1 MQKRILL
8 LGIDPGST
16 IGYSILDINGNLIE
30 MDSSKTLSL
39 SALRLNTISYGKV
52 VLVSTDKNPPPKFAI
67 ALSNSLGARLFYPKY
82 DLKIEEK
89 KELIK
94 DHKTKNSHQR
104 DALSSAILAY
114 KKITPLLDRIKKHT
128 TQGNFE
134 QVTDLVIT
142 KKLSISQ
149 AISHLDQKPEVRQ
162 IKKQT
167 KTGIEIPKINPL
179 KEQNQ
184 LLELENRRLKVVIKK
199 LNLQKQKIL
208 SLLDQKTIQEKQ
220 KARNQISI
228 NTYQEMLLEIGKH
241 KEQIKNLQYKIQ
253 EQNKFLS
260 NLDDKII
267 IKKLESLSFID
278 LTRKLSIL
286 DIKKGDMLYIK
297 NPNEFS
303 KKTLDF
309 LRNKV
314 TIIIVPKKSSLKE
327 FTQIE
332 EKDLDLE
339 QIGNYAKISRSKLNQ
354 KLQEKSLLFEI
365 IEDYKLKREKNYISP
380 Q

>member
-8 LGIDPGST
+8 LGVDPGST
-16 IGYSILDINGNLIE
+16 IGYSILDIDGKLIE
-30 MDSSKTLSL
+30 VDSSKTLSL

-52 VLVSTDKNPPPKFAI
+52 ILVSTDKNPPPKFAI
-67 ALSNSLGARLFYPKY
+67 ALSNSLGARLFYPKF
-82 DLKIEEK
+82 DLRIEEK

-94 DHKTKNSHQR
+94 NHKTRNSHQR

-114 KKITPLLDRIKKHT
+114 KKITPLLSRIKKHT
-128 TQGNFE
+128 TQNNFE
-134 QVTDLVIT
+134 QVADLVIT

-149 AISHLDQKPEVRQ
+149 AISHLDQKPEVSQ

-167 KTGIEIPKINPL
+167 KTYIGTPKINPL

-184 LLELENRRLKVVIKK
+184 LLNLENKRLKEVIKK
-199 LNLQKQKIL
+199 LKSQKQKIL

-228 NTYQEMLLEIGKH
+228 NTYQELLLEIEKH
-241 KEQIKNLQYKIQ
+241 KEQIKYLQHKIQ
-253 EQNKFLS
+253 KQNRFLS

-267 IKKLESLSFID
+267 IKKLDSLSFIE
-278 LTRKLSIL
+278 LTRKLPIL

-309 LRNKV
+309 LRDKITV
-314 TIIIVPKKSSLKE
+314 IIVPKKSSLKQ

-365 IEDYKLKREKNYISP
+365 IEDYKSKREKNYMS
-380 Q
+380 

>member
-1 MQKRILL
+1 M
-8 LGIDPGST
+8 
-16 IGYSILDINGNLIE
+16 
-30 MDSSKTLSL
+30 LS
-39 SALRLNTISYGKV
+39 
-52 VLVSTDKNPPPKFAI
+52 
-67 ALSNSLGARLFYPKY
+67 
-82 DLKIEEK
+82 
-89 KELIK
+89 
-94 DHKTKNSHQR
+94 
-104 DALSSAILAY
+104 
-114 KKITPLLDRIKKHT
+114 RIKKHT
-128 TQGNFE
+128 TQNNFE
-134 QVTDLVIT
+134 QVADLVIT

-149 AISHLDQKPEVRQ
+149 AISHLDQKPEVSQ

-167 KTGIEIPKINPL
+167 KTYIGTPKINPL

-184 LLELENRRLKVVIKK
+184 LLNLENKRLKEVIKK
-199 LNLQKQKIL
+199 LKSQKQKIL

-228 NTYQEMLLEIGKH
+228 NTYQELLLEIEKH
-241 KEQIKNLQYKIQ
+241 KEQIKYLQHKIQ
-253 EQNKFLS
+253 KQNRFLS

-267 IKKLESLSFID
+267 IKKLDSLSFIE
-278 LTRKLSIL
+278 LTRKLPIL

-309 LRNKV
+309 LRDKITV
-314 TIIIVPKKSSLKE
+314 IIVPKKSSLKQ

-365 IEDYKLKREKNYISP
+365 IEDYKSKREKNYMS
-380 Q
+380 